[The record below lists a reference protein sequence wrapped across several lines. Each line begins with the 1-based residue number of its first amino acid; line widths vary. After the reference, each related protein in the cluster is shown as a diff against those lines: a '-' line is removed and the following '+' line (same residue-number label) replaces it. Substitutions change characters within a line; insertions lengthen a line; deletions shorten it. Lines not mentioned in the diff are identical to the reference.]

1 MENLLEYQTLSMFG
15 TYSIAFAL
23 RAIGSVLAIWL
34 ALRVANNIRMSN
46 DSNVISKLLGSAF
59 GILVMY
65 GALYWQM
72 AYITIR
78 ANTANGLKA
87 MSEGGMQLSPGS
99 EQFLANFATDAV
111 SLPIPVAVF
120 DLVIIAMIL
129 LQIWMPKKA

>member
-1 MENLLEYQTLSMFG
+1 MENLVEYQTLTLFG

-23 RAIGSVLAIWL
+23 RAIGSILAIWL
-34 ALRVANNIRMSN
+34 ALRVANNIRMSD
-46 DSNVISKLLGSAF
+46 DSNMISKLLGSAF
-59 GILVMY
+59 GGLVMF

-72 AYITIR
+72 AYITVR

-87 MSEGGMQLSPGS
+87 LSESGVQLTPDS
-99 EQFLANFATDAV
+99 EQVVANFATDAV
-111 SLPIPVAVF
+111 SLPMPVAAF

>member
-78 ANTANGLKA
+78 PNTANDLKA
-87 MSEGGMQLSPGS
+87 MSEGGMQLTPGS